1 MPVVPAMRQITNL
14 YYSTYYK
21 VAVIT
26 GCDYIKLIIFTKK
39 HFFKSQ
45 GILIHALLKLLIVI
59 PFCLIKAF
67 TYLFWCLD
75 KLVFCFDSD

>member
-39 HFFKSQ
+39 HF
-45 GILIHALLKLLIVI
+45 LKA
-59 PFCLIKAF
+59 KG
-67 TYLFWCLD
+67 Y
-75 KLVFCFDSD
+75 